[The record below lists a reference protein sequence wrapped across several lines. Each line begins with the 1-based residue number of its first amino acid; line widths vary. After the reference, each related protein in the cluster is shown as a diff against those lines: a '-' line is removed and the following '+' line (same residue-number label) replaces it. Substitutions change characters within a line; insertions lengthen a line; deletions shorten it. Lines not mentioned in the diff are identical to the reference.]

1 MAQKMGATDAARR
14 DMYMLLRATE
24 YNRDTDPITP
34 TERIHEAFYVFKH
47 AKRGYEG
54 DFEIK
59 KDGCH
64 SPSLERA
71 IEEAV
76 GSGEV
81 VRDEFKAGAYWLTP
95 SGIEAAEG
103 PWRAA
108 GLLERTFASDAKD
121 KMTGI
126 SDRELIAYLYGYFPR
141 AWTDP
146 GMRTKAGEWGFDAAC
161 TLYERAKITITEGAR
176 MSGMAYAEFM
186 WAYSATGRPLCTE
199 TTDDI
204 NRELGRIDRAG

>member
-1 MAQKMGATDAARR
+1 MAMQEAELDTVKR

-24 YNRDTDPITP
+24 YNRDMDPVTP
-34 TERIHEAFYVFKH
+34 TERNHEAFYVFKH
-47 AKRGYEG
+47 VRTGYEG

-71 IEEAV
+71 LEEAV
-76 GSGEV
+76 ESGEV
-81 VRDEFKAGAYWLTP
+81 IRDEFKAGTYWLTP
-95 SGIEAAEG
+95 SGIEAAEE

-108 GLLERTFASDAKD
+108 ELLAKTFASDAKE

-126 SDRELIAYLYGYFPR
+126 SDRELIAYLYGYFPK

-146 GMRTKAGEWGFDAAC
+146 EMGAKAKEWGFDAAC
-161 TLYERAKITITEGAR
+161 TMYERVKISITEGAR
-176 MSGMAYAEFM
+176 MSGMAYADFM
-186 WAYSATGRPLCTE
+186 SAYSATGRPLCTE
-199 TTDDI
+199 TMEDI
-204 NRELGRIDRAG
+204 NRELDKIEDLN